1 VREEGVPVFPGRRSP
16 GLGPDSS
23 DTVSSQGEPPGSAG
37 LVKPSDDAANNRL
50 SWAIDGKG
58 TEMEREHGG
67 PVIEAVTRFIVDKY
81 ETSYGDGFIIV
92 NMWDENGRAYV
103 ASIRTE
109 DALRMATYIRDV
121 SVDELE
127 GEAAEGAL

>member
-1 VREEGVPVFPGRRSP
+1 M
-16 GLGPDSS
+16 
-23 DTVSSQGEPPGSAG
+23 GEPAGSAG
-37 LVKPSDDAANNRL
+37 SVKPSDDAANNRL

-67 PVIEAVTRFIVDKY
+67 PVIEAVTRFIVNRY

-92 NMWDENGRAYV
+92 NMWDENGCAYM
-103 ASIRTE
+103 ASIPTE
-109 DALRMATYIRDV
+109 DALRIATYIHGIAG
-121 SVDELE
+121 DELE

>member
-1 VREEGVPVFPGRRSP
+1 MAEN
-16 GLGPDSS
+16 
-23 DTVSSQGEPPGSAG
+23 
-37 LVKPSDDAANNRL
+37 AAITQL
-50 SWAIDGKG
+50 SWAIEGKG

-67 PVIEAVTRFIVDKY
+67 PVVEAVTRFIVDKY
-81 ETSYGDGFIIV
+81 ETSYGDGFIIL
-92 NMWDENGRAYV
+92 NMWDENERAYV

-109 DALRMATYIRDV
+109 DALRMATYIRGI

>member
-1 VREEGVPVFPGRRSP
+1 
-16 GLGPDSS
+16 
-23 DTVSSQGEPPGSAG
+23 
-37 LVKPSDDAANNRL
+37 
-50 SWAIDGKG
+50 
-58 TEMEREHGG
+58 MEREYGG
-67 PVIEAVTRFIVDKY
+67 PIIEPVTPLIVDKH

>member
-1 VREEGVPVFPGRRSP
+1 MKRENGSP
-16 GLGPDSS
+16 
-23 DTVSSQGEPPGSAG
+23 
-37 LVKPSDDAANNRL
+37 AA
-50 SWAIDGKG
+50 
-58 TEMEREHGG
+58 
-67 PVIEAVTRFIVDKY
+67 EAVTRFIVDKY

-109 DALRMATYIRDV
+109 DALHMATYIRDV